1 MKKNILGKTGLEV
14 SRLGIGLSEIGFNFT
29 SNDFSTAEKVLN
41 VALDEGINFLD
52 TAACYDI
59 SEETIGS
66 AVSYRRNDYILATKA
81 GHYLPRGEGEDWTY
95 ELVTKSI
102 ERSLIRLKTDYL
114 DLVQLHSCDISVL
127 EKGEVIRSLLDA
139 KATGKVRFIG
149 YSGDNENAVWAVT
162 RGLFDTLQTSF
173 SIVDQS
179 ARINIFPEVVNRGI
193 GLIIK
198 RPIGNGVWGRRSDP
212 RPYEKIPDYTKEY
225 FKRAQLM
232 IEQYDKKLQTG
243 GNGVELALRFTL
255 SHKIVNVA
263 IVGSQRPDHVISNA
277 KFVTGL
283 SENKT
288 EDLELIYGIWDQV
301 NDNWK
306 QLG

>member
-1 MKKNILGKTGLEV
+1 M
-14 SRLGIGLSEIGFNFT
+14 
-29 SNDFSTAEKVLN
+29 
-41 VALDEGINFLD
+41 
-52 TAACYDI
+52 
-59 SEETIGS
+59 
-66 AVSYRRNDYILATKA
+66 
-81 GHYLPRGEGEDWTY
+81 
-95 ELVTKSI
+95 
-102 ERSLIRLKTDYL
+102 
-114 DLVQLHSCDISVL
+114 
-127 EKGEVIRSLLDA
+127 IRSLLDA
-139 KATGKVRFIG
+139 KAAGKVRFIG

-162 RGLFDTLQTSF
+162 SGLFDTLQTSF

-179 ARINIFPEVVNRGI
+179 ARINIFPEVLNRGI

-198 RPIGNGVWGRRSDP
+198 RPIGNGVWGRKSDP

-232 IEQYDKKLQTG
+232 IDQSDKKLQAG
-243 GNGVELALRFTL
+243 GNGVELALCFTL

-277 KFVTGL
+277 KFVTRL
-283 SENKT
+283 SEDKT
-288 EDLELIYGIWDQV
+288 EDLELLYGIWDQV

>member
-1 MKKNILGKTGLEV
+1 MKKNMLGKTGLEV

-41 VALDEGINFLD
+41 VALDADINFLD
-52 TAACYDI
+52 TAACYGI

-66 AVSYRRNDYILATKA
+66 AVSHRRSDYVLATKA

-95 ELVTKSI
+95 ELITKSI

-114 DLVQLHSCDISVL
+114 DLVQLHSCDTSVL

-139 KATGKVRFIG
+139 KAAGKVRFIG
-149 YSGDNENAVWAVT
+149 YSGDNENAAWAVT
-162 RGLFDTLQTSF
+162 SGLFDTLQTSF

-179 ARINIFPEVVNRGI
+179 ARENIFPEVLNRGI

-198 RPIGNGVWGRRSDP
+198 RPLGNGVWGRGSDP
-212 RPYEKIPDYTKEY
+212 SPYEHIPDYTKEY
-225 FKRAQLM
+225 FKRGQLM
-232 IEQYDKKLQTG
+232 IEASGKKIQTRES
-243 GNGVELALRFTL
+243 GVELALSFTL
-255 SHKIVNVA
+255 SHKVINVA
-263 IVGSQRPDHVISNA
+263 IVGSQRPDHVVSNA
-277 KFVTGL
+277 KFIADFI
-283 SENKT
+283 ERKT
-288 EDLELIYGIWDQV
+288 EDLELIYKLWDQV
-301 NDNWK
+301 NHDWK